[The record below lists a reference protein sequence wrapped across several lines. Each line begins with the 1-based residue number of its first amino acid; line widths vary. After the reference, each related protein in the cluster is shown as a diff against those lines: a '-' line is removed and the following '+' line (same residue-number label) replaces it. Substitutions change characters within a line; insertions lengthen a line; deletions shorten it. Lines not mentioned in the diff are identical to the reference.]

1 MKTFA
6 LSAAFGAALWGAAL
20 LGLPSPAW
28 AQPSEVILEPYQATA
43 ADLVSAGP
51 LQLGMSAE
59 AAASVLGTPSDET
72 APTLNA
78 ATGGHD
84 KEWHF
89 AESGVTLTLSA
100 KQPGGPY
107 QVEAIVLQ
115 APCTY
120 AVATGITIGTLETEA
135 FQRFKALINED
146 LNSYRGSSDDSFGVL
161 ANSTYTL
168 LLTDCVYGVVQR
180 IYLGPGPE

>member
-1 MKTFA
+1 
-6 LSAAFGAALWGAAL
+6 
-20 LGLPSPAW
+20 
-28 AQPSEVILEPYQATA
+28 
-43 ADLVSAGP
+43 
-51 LQLGMSAE
+51 
-59 AAASVLGTPSDET
+59 
-72 APTLNA
+72 
-78 ATGGHD
+78 
-84 KEWHF
+84 
-89 AESGVTLTLSA
+89 TLTLSA

-168 LLTDCVYGVVQR
+168 LLTDCAYGVVQR
-180 IYLGPGPE
+180 I

>member
-1 MKTFA
+1 M
-6 LSAAFGAALWGAAL
+6 GATL
-20 LGLPSPAW
+20 LGLPSPAV

-51 LQLGMSAE
+51 LKLGMSAE
-59 AAASVLGTPSDET
+59 AASAVLGTPSEET
-72 APTLNA
+72 APALNA
-78 ATGGHD
+78 ATGKHD

-100 KQPGGPY
+100 EEPQGAY
-107 QVEAIVLQ
+107 LVEAIVLE

-120 AVATGITIGTLETEA
+120 AVATGITIGSLETEA
-135 FQRFKALINED
+135 FNRFKSLINED
-146 LNSYRGSSDDSFGVL
+146 LNSYRGSSDNSFGVL
-161 ANSTYTL
+161 AMSTYTL
-168 LLTDCVYGVVQR
+168 LLTDCNYGVVQR